1 MPALLNFSDAS
12 PVVLVIMLIIAV
24 FLWIEGYRLYKLAV
38 FFLGFIAGFSL
49 SGLILNSVTGLPVPA
64 LVIQVVVGL
73 ALGAASFLIL
83 KLGLFIAAACAVF
96 FLLNNLLQS
105 LGIVGTVISFAA
117 AVVAGFV
124 ATKAD
129 KPVIIVLTSIIGGFA
144 ITGALLRLI
153 MLIPYDLSFLPGEG
167 SIVWLIVK
175 VLVSAVG
182 IAIQFSKVK
191 DED

>member
-1 MPALLNFSDAS
+1 MLSIFNFSDAS
-12 PVVLVIMLIIAV
+12 PVVLVIMLIISV

-49 SGLILNSVTGLPVPA
+49 SALILQAVPSLPVPGI
-64 LVIQVVVGL
+64 VIQVVVGL

-83 KLGLFIAAACAVF
+83 KLGLFIAAACAAF
-96 FLLNNLLQS
+96 ILLSNLLQS
-105 LGIVGTVISFAA
+105 LGMAGTVISFAA

-124 ATKAD
+124 ATKVD
-129 KPVIIVLTSIIGGFA
+129 KPVIIVLTSIVGGFA
-144 ITGALLRLI
+144 IIGVLLQLIKAL
-153 MLIPYDLSFLPGEG
+153 PYDTSFLPAEG
-167 SIVWLIVK
+167 TIVWLIVK